1 MNITTIIIAII
12 SGLLA
17 SNGVGIFLIKRH
29 YDNKDKTLKLC
40 EVNNRQGEELVI
52 LSSMMSSVIKL
63 NKSLVY
69 ALHEKGVFNGNT
81 KEFNKELETIE
92 DKLNSYTKSKKDK
105 GLFV

>member
-1 MNITTIIIAII
+1 MNITTIIIAVI
-12 SGLLA
+12 STLLA

>member
-1 MNITTIIIAII
+1 MNTTIITACIALLGGQGII
-12 SGLLA
+12 Y
-17 SNGVGIFLIKRH
+17 FLVTR
-29 YDNKDKTLKLC
+29 YYNRKDKTKKLC

-63 NKSLVY
+63 NKSLIY

-81 KEFNKELETIE
+81 KEFNKELEAIE
-92 DKLNSYTKSKKDK
+92 SQLNNYTKAKKDK